1 MNESNSTMNA
11 ILVILIVIVVGFIVW
26 FVMSR
31 PAGAPADNTSPAI
44 QVNLPGSTGG
54 DSTGAPAY

>member
-1 MNESNSTMNA
+1 MNEDNSTTNA

-31 PAGAPADNTSPAI
+31 PSAAPANNDQTPAI
-44 QVNLPGSTGG
+44 QVNLPGS
-54 DSTGAPAY
+54 STDGSPSAQ